1 MKTFIASCVV
11 LFALAGTAAAQDDD
25 DMGMGGD
32 MDGGGDTSMGT
43 GDSGSSD
50 NGAADTNSGGSSDD
64 GAYKMGISTTWPT
77 GGAPTADL
85 LYNMGG
91 ANWLDLAVGINFNK
105 GPDPMD
111 PTMSASTFGIDL
123 GLGYRMYKDN
133 KGAIRPY
140 LEPAARIAIADF
152 SNAGDTMSFGLG
164 AIMGVDL
171 QVLPQLTF
179 GTGIGAGLTIG
190 STAGGGIGDNISF
203 GLLTASINATF
214 WW

>member
-32 MDGGGDTSMGT
+32 MGGGGDSSMGT
-43 GDSGSSD
+43 GDSGSS
-50 NGAADTNSGGSSDD
+50 NEGAAEVGNTASDS
-64 GAYKMGISTTWPT
+64 AYKMGISTTWPT
-77 GGAPTADL
+77 GGAPTADFL
-85 LYNMGG
+85 WSLGG
-91 ANWLDLAVGINFNK
+91 ANWLDVSLGINFNK
-105 GPDPMD
+105 GPDPTD
-111 PTMSASTFGIDL
+111 PTMSASRFGLVL
-123 GLGYRMYKDN
+123 GAGYRMYKDN

-140 LEPAARIAIADF
+140 LEPAALISIGDF
-152 SNAGDTMSFGLG
+152 SDAGNTMQLG
-164 AIMGVDL
+164 VGALMGVDL

-179 GTGIGAGLTIG
+179 GTGIGAGLTFG
-190 STAGGGIGDNISF
+190 DGAGAGLGDVISF

>member
-32 MDGGGDTSMGT
+32 TGGGGDTSMGT
-43 GDSGSSD
+43 GDSGSSSS
-50 NGAADTNSGGSSDD
+50 GTADTSNAGSSDD

-77 GGAPTADL
+77 GGAPTADI
-85 LYNMGG
+85 LYSLGG
-91 ANWLDLAVGINFNK
+91 ANWLDLSLGINFNK
-105 GPDPMD
+105 GTDPA
-111 PTMSASTFGIDL
+111 TMMSSSRFGIDL
-123 GLGYRMYKDN
+123 GVGYRMYKEN

-140 LEPAARIAIADF
+140 LEPAAFITIGDF
-152 SNAGDTMSFGLG
+152 SDAGNTMQLG
-164 AIMGVDL
+164 VGALMGVDL

-179 GTGIGAGLTIG
+179 GTGIGAGLTFG
-190 STAGGGIGDNISF
+190 DGAGAGLGDAISF